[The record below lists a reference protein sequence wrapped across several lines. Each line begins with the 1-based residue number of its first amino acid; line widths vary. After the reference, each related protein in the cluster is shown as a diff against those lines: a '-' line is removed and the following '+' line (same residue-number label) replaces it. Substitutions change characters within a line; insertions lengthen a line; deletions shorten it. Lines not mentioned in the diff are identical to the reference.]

1 MTGQAVPDDQQLA
14 RQMTHQMFEEL
25 DHLRTFDSAGKE
37 PKVKIPPRYPRH
49 RRQGFPA
56 EVVLQHRGV
65 SPRRPGAAA
74 MGPLAEPALVDE
86 NYDPAL
92 FLAFFL
98 TPASASSANARWLS
112 HRAPAPGP
120 PVAGNS
126 SRVAAGSSTRAL
138 DDNSLR
144 MP

>member
-1 MTGQAVPDDQQLA
+1 MA
-14 RQMTHQMFEEL
+14 EEL

-37 PKVKIPPRYPRH
+37 PKVKVPPRHPRH
-49 RRQGFPA
+49 RRQGFPV
-56 EVVLQHRGV
+56 EVILQHRGL

-92 FLAFFL
+92 LLGFFFNPGRRSLCKPSLAFSR
-98 TPASASSANARWLS
+98 P
-112 HRAPAPGP
+112 RAPAP

-126 SRVAAGSSTRAL
+126 SRAAAGSSTHV
-138 DDNSLR
+138 
-144 MP
+144 